1 MVVSELY
8 GSVLRLYLPKTNVN
22 LCIFA
27 PILDSVKVYCLHVQN
42 SRPLC
47 VLQDLLLKRKMHLT
61 QFVCLTQ
68 PQPHSP
74 PTRTRPEED
83 PPKPEPPGS
92 SGGVCTRDS
101 VVPHGQFR
109 IGSGG
114 ADAEQTVPLL
124 PVPIRELPS
133 SEQGSHHA
141 REDLLGSGRDKTHP
155 QDWDQPF
162 PNHEIGQADLGL
174 RGGERVPREAPKGSG
189 SLESRRFPEARVESI
204 WHLIRL
210 LR

>member
-1 MVVSELY
+1 MVVSELF

-92 SGGVCTRDS
+92 SGGGCTRDLLS
-101 VVPHGQFR
+101 PVVS
-109 IGSGG
+109 SGLVQV
-114 ADAEQTVPLL
+114 EL
-124 PVPIRELPS
+124 IR
-133 SEQGSHHA
+133 
-141 REDLLGSGRDKTHP
+141 SGRSRCSPSPSESCRAQSRARSTQGRTRGEAGGIKPTP
-155 QDWDQPF
+155 
-162 PNHEIGQADLGL
+162 GLGTAFS
-174 RGGERVPREAPKGSG
+174 EP
-189 SLESRRFPEARVESI
+189 
-204 WHLIRL
+204 
-210 LR
+210 